1 MKQRFD
7 YSPERRREKIAERQ
21 NLEQRRVVKDKR
33 YYVIEDEDIMEALE
47 HTLMHEVDRDE

>member
-21 NLEQRRVVKDKR
+21 NLEQRKVVKDKR
-33 YYVIEDEDIMEALE
+33 YYVIDDEDIMEALE
-47 HTLMHEVDRDE
+47 QTLMHEVERDE

>member
-7 YSPERRREKIAERQ
+7 YSPERRREKIVERK
-21 NLEQRRVVKDKR
+21 NLEQRKVVKDKR

-47 HTLMHEVDRDE
+47 HTLMHEVERDE